1 MGITTQIWM
10 AYAGYYFVRMSYQ
23 ALMTVAY
30 FEIVK
35 ELPKDSYGLIFGF
48 NTFVALG
55 IQTILTLVVNTILG
69 IEAQPQFKIYAG
81 FYLAICVFYLPLLVR
96 CRRRQST

>member
-1 MGITTQIWM
+1 
-10 AYAGYYFVRMSYQ
+10 
-23 ALMTVAY
+23 MTVAY

-55 IQTILTLVVNTILG
+55 IQVILCQKHSSINPTYDEITSSVN
-69 IEAQPQFKIYAG
+69 A
-81 FYLAICVFYLPLLVR
+81 V
-96 CRRRQST
+96 

>member
-1 MGITTQIWM
+1 
-10 AYAGYYFVRMSYQ
+10 MSYQ

-55 IQTILTLVVNTILG
+55 IQVLLCQKPCQKHSSINPTYDEITSSVNVVYIKLFFDIQNK
-69 IEAQPQFKIYAG
+69 QFD
-81 FYLAICVFYLPLLVR
+81 VR
-96 CRRRQST
+96 KMH

>member
-1 MGITTQIWM
+1 
-10 AYAGYYFVRMSYQ
+10 
-23 ALMTVAY
+23 MTVAY

-55 IQTILTLVVNTILG
+55 IQVSLSESLINYS
-69 IEAQPQFKIYAG
+69 QPEYDEIISSVIVIIRMAD
-81 FYLAICVFYLPLLVR
+81 
-96 CRRRQST
+96 

>member
-1 MGITTQIWM
+1 
-10 AYAGYYFVRMSYQ
+10 
-23 ALMTVAY
+23 MTVAY

-55 IQTILTLVVNTILG
+55 IQVILCQKHSSINPTWWYSVGRFDYNG
-69 IEAQPQFKIYAG
+69 A
-81 FYLAICVFYLPLLVR
+81 
-96 CRRRQST
+96 

>member
-1 MGITTQIWM
+1 
-10 AYAGYYFVRMSYQ
+10 MSYQ

-55 IQTILTLVVNTILG
+55 IQVIFCQKHSSINPTYDERLYIKLQVQYKNTTSSVNVV
-69 IEAQPQFKIYAG
+69 
-81 FYLAICVFYLPLLVR
+81 
-96 CRRRQST
+96 